1 MLVGPWQ
8 LTALASKDQ
17 ERIRTNMTKRAS
29 KTASTGHGSRR
40 GADRD
45 VDTAKGEKAEAA
57 VKAAKSKA
65 PKEASEA
72 KKGPKETS
80 AKEAEAET
88 VDADE
93 SKPTEAEKAEAEA
106 AEAVKTEAVDKK
118 IEALDDEEDERED
131 LEELRRKYLLRRFW
145 HTASRFWTDP
155 KSHMAWLLSG
165 MLLVIILLNLAAAYA
180 MNQWNRSIFDA
191 LEKKEASTVLTLSMV
206 YVAILV
212 ISVAFAIVH
221 VYARMTLQRRW
232 RRWLTDILVDRWLK
246 SGRYYQLNLV
256 SGDHKNPEYRIA
268 DDVRIATESP
278 VDFVSGV
285 TSAFLSAATFIVV
298 LWTIGGALSI
308 SVGGMELYIPGF
320 LVIAAVLYAV
330 VASGAMMMIGR
341 RFVTVSEEKNQS
353 EAELRYVLT
362 RLREN
367 GESIALIQGEEEERA
382 GVNRSLGKVMLA
394 WRSICRQ
401 YMKTTVVAS
410 SSGFIAPV
418 LPIIL
423 CAPKYLD
430 GSMSLG
436 QVMQAASAFT
446 IVQGA
451 FNWLVDNYPRLAD
464 WSASARRAA
473 SLMVSLDGL
482 ERAEQGDGFGRITRT
497 HDGEKAALRLRD
509 LSVTLDDGTAVLDDT
524 DIAIMPGERVL
535 IAGESGTG
543 KSTLVRAIAGLWP
556 WGAGT
561 IEVKKDAK
569 LMLLPQRPYI
579 PIGTLRRAATY
590 PDAAE
595 SRDVKE
601 IADAFKRVGLAH
613 LVDRIEDEAPWDQT
627 LSGGEK
633 QRLAFA
639 RIFLHNPDIIILD
652 EATAALDPESQDK
665 LMALLSRQP
674 DETALVSVGHRP
686 ELEAFHN
693 RKVVLER
700 RKGGAKLVSDIKLV
714 PRPGRRHI
722 LTRFFRKPKPKPK

>member
-1 MLVGPWQ
+1 M
-8 LTALASKDQ
+8 SKDP
-17 ERIRTNMTKRAS
+17 EPPSKHSSKGAS
-29 KTASTGHGSRR
+29 
-40 GADRD
+40 
-45 VDTAKGEKAEAA
+45 E
-57 VKAAKSKA
+57 SKA
-65 PKEASEA
+65 PDQVSDTEKSDAFESEM
-72 KKGPKETS
+72 KTLE
-80 AKEAEAET
+80 
-88 VDADE
+88 DAG
-93 SKPTEAEKAEAEA
+93 
-106 AEAVKTEAVDKK
+106 
-118 IEALDDEEDERED
+118 EDT
-131 LEELRRKYLLRRFW
+131 EELRRQYLLRRFW
-145 HTASRFWTDP
+145 HTATRFWTDP
-155 KSHMAWLLSG
+155 KSHKAWMLSAAV
-165 MLLVIILLNLAAAYA
+165 LVIILLNLAASYA

-191 LEKKEASTVLTLSMV
+191 LEKKDGAAVLTLSGV
-206 YVAILV
+206 YFAILAV
-212 ISVAFAIVH
+212 SVLFSVAQ
-221 VYARMTLQRRW
+221 VYGRMTLQRRW
-232 RRWLTDILVDRWLK
+232 RRWLTDVLVDRWLK

-298 LWTIGGALSI
+298 LWTIGGALSFSI
-308 SVGGMELYIPGF
+308 AGMQIYVPGF
-320 LVIAAVLYAV
+320 LVIAAVLYATI
-330 VASGAMMMIGR
+330 ASGAMMLIGR
-341 RFVTVSEEKNQS
+341 TFVAVSEGKNQT

-382 GVNRSLGKVMLA
+382 GVDRALGKVLRS
-394 WRSICRQ
+394 WRSICWQ
-401 YMKTTVVAS
+401 YMKTTMVS
-410 SSGFIAPV
+410 STSSYIAPV

-430 GSMSLG
+430 GSMTLG

-464 WSASARRAA
+464 WTASARRAA

-482 ERAEQGDGFGRITRT
+482 ERAESGDGVGRITRT
-497 HDGEKAALRLRD
+497 DDGEGAALRLRG

-524 DIAIMPGERVL
+524 DIKIMPGERVL

-556 WGAGT
+556 WGDGT
-561 IEVKKDAK
+561 IEVKKGAK

-595 SRDVKE
+595 SREIEE
-601 IADAFKRVGLAH
+601 IAEAFKRVGLEH
-613 LVDRIEDEAPWDQT
+613 LIDRIEDDAPWDQT

-639 RIFLHNPDIIILD
+639 RIFLHNPDIIVLD

-665 LMALLSRQP
+665 LMELLSKQP
-674 DETALVSVGHRP
+674 DDIALVSVGHRP

-700 RKGGAKLVSDIKLV
+700 RQGGAKLVSDIKLV
-714 PRPGRRHI
+714 SKPRRGRFLIRM
-722 LTRFFRKPKPKPK
+722 LKRKQRTAG